1 MDKGRAHPG
10 RRTLSW
16 DVPTL
21 RISADERADRGA
33 ILRGLR
39 AYSAAQAGD
48 ARWTPLTIV
57 AREGRRIVG
66 GLKGHTHWDWLFVA
80 LLWLDESRRGGGLGS
95 KLLRLAEQEARR
107 RGCRRAWLDTFSF
120 QAPAFYKKMGYREF
134 GRLRDYPRGH
144 TRHFFTR
151 QLTN

>member
-1 MDKGRAHPG
+1 M
-10 RRTLSW
+10 
-16 DVPTL
+16 PTL
-21 RISADERADRGA
+21 KLSASERADRGA

-39 AYSAAQAGD
+39 AYNASQAGD
-48 ARWTPLTIV
+48 PAWTPLTIV

-80 LLWLDESRRGGGLGS
+80 LLWIDESQRGSGLGTR
-95 KLLRLAEQEARR
+95 LLRLAEKEAKR

-120 QAPAFYKKMGYREF
+120 QAPAFYRKMGYREF
-134 GRLRDYPRGH
+134 ARLPDYPRGH

-151 QLTN
+151 KLTN